1 MKRTGYREI
10 VRFFDNECSEDER
23 QAIIRW
29 VNESDEH
36 ARLFFAWEE
45 IYFLG
50 KQNDRDEKLSLQK
63 AERKLEY
70 FIEVEKI
77 SIL

>member
-1 MKRTGYREI
+1 MPG
-10 VRFFDNECSEDER
+10 C
-23 QAIIRW
+23 
-29 VNESDEH
+29 
-36 ARLFFAWEE
+36 FFAWEE

-70 FIEVEKI
+70 FIEAEKI

>member
-36 ARLFFAWEE
+36 ARLFFCMGRD
-45 IYFLG
+45 ILLG
-50 KQNDRDEKLSLQK
+50 QTK
-63 AERKLEY
+63 
-70 FIEVEKI
+70 
-77 SIL
+77 